1 MRPASS
7 LFTLYSAGVIRI
19 TECKCGSLVDKY
31 VEYDIVLV
39 LIDLVL
45 QYRQAYRHVLF
56 NSNSKSFNRL
66 IFIFVLCDAYKAW
79 IERVEH
85 LPGSQILF
93 DLEWRF
99 YLSLLRSAAEFGA
112 YTSALFCFL
121 KFFGQFDKF
130 AGGSRGPR
138 CFFESTLVGFY
149 GSLFVVVSIIWQL
162 HGHISYRFLTRLFII
177 LSHLQVQRTL
187 FPGIGLKMNLLAVSV
202 AVSAQ
207 IVTGMAFQ
215 KFSVYF

>member
-7 LFTLYSAGVIRI
+7 LFTLYSAG
-19 TECKCGSLVDKY
+19 
-31 VEYDIVLV
+31 
-39 LIDLVL
+39 VL

-85 LPGSQILF
+85 LPGGQILF

-130 AGGSRGPR
+130 AGGSRGLK
-138 CFFESTLVGFY
+138 CFFESTLIGFY

-162 HGHISYRFLTRLFII
+162 HGHLSYRLLTRLFIF
-177 LSHLQVQRTL
+177 LSHLQFLHKLSQEWPSKSFQCISDAMRQRHRRRGGEWNFVAMDGVGKTEL
-187 FPGIGLKMNLLAVSV
+187 FL
-202 AVSAQ
+202 Q
-207 IVTGMAFQ
+207 
-215 KFSVYF
+215 